1 MPTVAT
7 SLANP
12 GFESGNT
19 GWTLSGGW
27 VITTGFSTYSGSY
40 SANIDTAR
48 TGHDETSDIINNNV
62 APVVPGKTVTVRGRC
77 WGAGADGN
85 VAAVLILWY
94 DSAFNVIRTK
104 EGNYS
109 NWGSHKSWDLSSVTD
124 TAPAGAAYVGAGFR
138 GKSNVNGACAVD
150 ELSWDYVYDRTVT
163 LTSPVDGNTYGVG
176 ESITLSVNIAGTSP
190 ATTSVTYKDGVTDI
204 ATVTTSPFTTTTN
217 TLAAGA
223 HSITAVVTFDDSSTI
238 ISPAVNI
245 TVAVLT
251 PPETREYKASN
262 AYTYLLAENFSGLSA
277 AMPSTALVTA
287 VEIVVDYK
295 LKMLVRSKNIDVDV
309 GGADPNIIFDITDG
323 GRVEAV
329 LLTGDDST
337 YTTEGSPTY
346 GNVTIELSDFDITET
361 GTSEEKK
368 WTVFT
373 STAFSTVVGS
383 SSDLFGI
390 PSIAVGDFVQ
400 RQIGLRFLPNLLPK
414 PDYADSGDACIR
426 FQIDKVRMR
435 VYFDAGSAIYY
446 FASPDKTQ
454 VLEGTL
460 VHATVENGDLTTSD
474 ASGILQLQPTLTI
487 KDGTQTYIA
496 DDWTIHAAYPP
507 SDENQIGV
515 VAARS
520 PDDGI
525 GMSYNGLPSCVDILD
540 NRSRYIFITSNFYG
554 DEALTSIYGANG
566 VGRAFA
572 YNGDFFYTI
581 QDHPDADKDKPRHVA
596 YHHGHLALGY
606 KEGRVDISVI
616 GKPYSFDGLLGAS
629 SWALGDAVVGLLPL
643 SGTILGAFCQNS
655 IWGISGTTVD
665 NFATQII
672 SPKMGAIE
680 YTITDMGFP
689 VYANAY
695 GVYTLAQTQQYGDY
709 LGTPMSQAVSPW
721 LRPRLIR
728 KNTSSKE
735 VVVAWP
741 VRSKN
746 QYRIAFADGY
756 VMSMTINA
764 GMQTAPT
771 FSFQKY
777 TLYTDDE
784 LGLGSGVGS

>member
-1 MPTVAT
+1 MPTVST
-7 SLANP
+7 ILANP
-12 GFESGNT
+12 GFESGDT
-19 GWTLSGGW
+19 GWTKSGGW
-27 VITTGFSTYSGSY
+27 VITTGFPTYAGSY
-40 SANIDTAR
+40 SANIDTDR

-62 APVVPGKTVTVRGRC
+62 ASVVPGKTVTVRGRC
-77 WGAGADGN
+77 WGVGADGN
-85 VAAVLILWY
+85 VAAVLIIWY
-94 DSAFNVIRTK
+94 DASFNEISKK

-138 GKSNVNGACAVD
+138 GKSNVNGAVAVD
-150 ELSWDYVYDRTVT
+150 DLSWDYVYDRAVTV
-163 LTSPVDGNTYGVG
+163 TSPVDGGEYDVG
-176 ESITLSVNIAGTSP
+176 QSITLSVSISGTSP
-190 ATTSVTYKDGVTDI
+190 AVTSVEYKDGATSL
-204 ATVTTSPFTTTTN
+204 ATVSTSPYTTTVN
-217 TLAAGA
+217 DLALGA
-223 HSITAVVTFDDSSTI
+223 HSITAVVSFNDGSTI
-238 ISPAVNI
+238 TSTAVDI

-262 AYTYLLAENFSGLSA
+262 SYTYLLAENFSGLSA
-277 AMPSTALVTA
+277 AMPATSLVTA
-287 VEIVVDYK
+287 VELLVDYK
-295 LKMLVRSKNIDVDV
+295 LELLVRSKNIDVDAS
-309 GGADPNIIFDITDG
+309 GADPNIIFDITDG
-323 GRVEAV
+323 ARIEAS
-329 LLTGDDST
+329 LFSNDGGE
-337 YTTEGSPTY
+337 YTLEGSPAY
-346 GNVTIELSDFDITET
+346 GSVPIELSDFDITES
-361 GTSEEKK
+361 GTSEGWK
-368 WTVFT
+368 WTVFD
-373 STAFSTVVGS
+373 SSAFSATIGS
-383 SSDLFGI
+383 ATSLFGLQ
-390 PSIAVGDFVQ
+390 SLAVSDFIN
-400 RQIGLRFLPNLLPK
+400 RQIGFRFLPNLATK
-414 PDYADSGDACIR
+414 PSYADTGNACIR
-426 FQIDKVRMR
+426 FQIDKIRMR
-435 VYFDAGSAIYY
+435 VYFDAGSALYY

-460 VHATVENGDLTTSD
+460 VHATVENGNLQTSD
-474 ASGILQLQPTLTI
+474 ASGVLQLEPTLI
-487 KDGTQTYIA
+487 VKDGTQTYIG

-507 SDENQIGV
+507 TNANQIGT
-515 VAARS
+515 VAERTTE
-520 PDDGI
+520 DGV
-525 GMSYNGLPSCVDILD
+525 GMSYNGLPSYNAIID
-540 NRSRYIFITSNFYG
+540 NRSRYVFITSNFYG
-554 DEALTSIYGANG
+554 DEELTSIYGANG

-581 QDHPDADKDKPRHVA
+581 QDHPDASKDKPRHVA

-616 GKPYSFDGLLGAS
+616 GQPYNFNGIDGAS
-629 SWALGDAVVGLLPL
+629 SWALGDGVVGLLPL

-680 YTITDMGFP
+680 YTTTDMGFP

-709 LGTPMSQAVSPW
+709 LGTPMSQSVSPW

-728 KNTSSKE
+728 KNTSDKE

-756 VMSMTINA
+756 VMSMTINS

-777 TLYTDDE
+777 TVYTDEE
-784 LGLGSGVGS
+784 LGL